1 MNDQATARTVAW
13 IDTEAATSSS
23 LSDFLDGGH
32 SVVAIEWIDSF
43 GCPPG
48 WEFEDEVEPKTTTIK
63 TIGFLLRETDDFIFV
78 APHISTASERRQIAG
93 HMAVPRRQIIRAA
106 VVTSFSCRGAG

>member
-1 MNDQATARTVAW
+1 MTDRTAARM
-13 IDTEAATSSS
+13 ESAAQSQ
-23 LSDFLDGGH
+23 LSDFLHGEH

-48 WEFEDEVEPKTTTIK
+48 WEFEDEVEPKTTTIR
-63 TIGFLLRETDDFIFV
+63 TIGFLLRETDDFLFI
-78 APHISTASERRQIAG
+78 APHISTASDRRQIAG
-93 HMAVPRRQIIRAA
+93 HMAVPRRQIIRAE